1 MTYGN
6 YPDLSKVKRVLVIK
20 MRHHGDVLLASPLF
34 SNLKKAIPDAQI
46 DAFIYKD
53 TLPMLQ
59 GHPAI
64 ADYLL
69 YDRDWKKRSF
79 LQKMAKELALLKEIR
94 ARGYDLVINL
104 TEGDRGAIA
113 ALVSGS
119 PIRVGFDPQKSGLL
133 GKRKIYT
140 HVAKVCPHPR
150 HTVERQLDVLRRIG
164 IFPKAEERDLFL
176 HVPEKAIERVAD
188 LLEKEEI
195 RPGNYVLIH
204 PASRWR
210 FKCLSTP
217 QIAQLISQLHERDLR
232 LVISSGPDSQEI
244 AMVEEILS
252 LAPNVPVF
260 NCAGKLTLK
269 ELAALIQSAKALI
282 CVDSVPLHIASAL
295 KTPVVAM
302 FGPTS
307 EQNWG
312 PWMHPSARV
321 VSQKFSCRPCYQDG
335 CGGSK
340 MSDCLFSLSIGAI
353 LSAFDD
359 VVGSHDIPKMTQKLV
374 FGCVGYAAHFLSSL
388 APCAC
393 TMVARSRQ
401 KICAAAL
408 PNSQLLN
415 HFQYSV
421 DQSLKVIR

>member
-34 SNLKKAIPDAQI
+34 SNLKKVIPDAQI

-64 ADYLL
+64 AEYLL
-69 YDRDWKKRSF
+69 YDRDWKKQSF
-79 LQKMAKELALLKEIR
+79 FKKASKELSLLKEIR
-94 ARGYDLVINL
+94 SSGYDLAINL

-140 HVAKVCPHPR
+140 HVVKVCPHPR
-150 HTVERQLDVLRRIG
+150 HAVERQLDVLRRIG
-164 IFPKAEERDLFL
+164 IFPEAEGRDLFL
-176 HVPEKAIERVAD
+176 HVPDEAVKKAAD
-188 LLEKEEI
+188 LLEREEI
-195 RPGNYVLIH
+195 RPGSYVLIH

-217 QIAQLISQLHERDLR
+217 QIAQLLSRLHERDLR

-252 LAPNVPVF
+252 LAPNVPVY
-260 NCAGKLTLK
+260 NSAGK
-269 ELAALIQSAKALI
+269 
-282 CVDSVPLHIASAL
+282 
-295 KTPVVAM
+295 
-302 FGPTS
+302 
-307 EQNWG
+307 
-312 PWMHPSARV
+312 
-321 VSQKFSCRPCYQDG
+321 
-335 CGGSK
+335 
-340 MSDCLFSLSIGAI
+340 
-353 LSAFDD
+353 
-359 VVGSHDIPKMTQKLV
+359 
-374 FGCVGYAAHFLSSL
+374 
-388 APCAC
+388 
-393 TMVARSRQ
+393 
-401 KICAAAL
+401 
-408 PNSQLLN
+408 
-415 HFQYSV
+415 
-421 DQSLKVIR
+421 

>member
-20 MRHHGDVLLASPLF
+20 MRHHGDVLLTSPLF
-34 SNLKKAIPDAQI
+34 SNLKKAIPHARI

-69 YDRDWKKRSF
+69 YDRSWKKLSVF
-79 LQKMAKELALLKEIR
+79 KKFTKEAGLLKEIR
-94 ARGYDLVINL
+94 SRSYDLVINL

-119 PIRVGFDPQKSGLL
+119 TYRVGFDPKKSGLV
-133 GKRKIYT
+133 GKCKIYT
-140 HVAKVCPHPR
+140 HVVKDCPHPR
-150 HTVERQLDVLRRIG
+150 HTVERQIDVLRRIG
-164 IFPKAEERDLFL
+164 IFPEPEERDLFL
-176 HVPEKAIERVAD
+176 HVPEDAKSKIAD

-195 RPGNYVLIH
+195 RPDNFILIH
-204 PASRWR
+204 PVSRWR
-210 FKCLSTP
+210 FKCLPTK
-217 QIAQLISQLHERDLR
+217 QIVQLIATLHEKGIR
-232 LVISSGPDSQEI
+232 LVMSAGPDQQEI
-244 AMVEEILS
+244 SMVEEILA
-252 LAPNVPVF
+252 LTPDVPVF

-269 ELAALIQSAKALI
+269 ELSALIQSAKALI

-295 KTPVVAM
+295 KTPVVAL

-312 PWMHPSARV
+312 PWMHPKARIV
-321 VSQKFSCRPCYQDG
+321 AQKFSCRPCYQDG

-340 MSDCLFSLSIGAI
+340 MSDCLFSMPIESL
-353 LSAFDD
+353 LSALDEVMSERFYPPAS
-359 VVGSHDIPKMTQKLV
+359 GKLNT
-374 FGCVGYAAHFLSSL
+374 SSIFQQNL
-388 APCAC
+388 PE
-393 TMVARSRQ
+393 TVALQERVS
-401 KICAAAL
+401 KSY
-408 PNSQLLN
+408 PN
-415 HFQYSV
+415 V
-421 DQSLKVIR
+421 